1 MLTVPPRKYKSDIA
15 APKRHPLHS
24 VTLVVVRVVAQ
35 HSVAELELKKLKAGS
50 HADQAGV
57 VMVRVDV
64 AIIGDGVVLASLE
77 VGSAAEIWGSLGS
90 ELAG

>member
-1 MLTVPPRKYKSDIA
+1 
-15 APKRHPLHS
+15 
-24 VTLVVVRVVAQ
+24 VVVRVVAQ
-35 HSVAELELKKLKAGS
+35 HSVAELELKKFKARS

-77 VGSAAEIWGSLGS
+77 VGSAAEIWGSLGC